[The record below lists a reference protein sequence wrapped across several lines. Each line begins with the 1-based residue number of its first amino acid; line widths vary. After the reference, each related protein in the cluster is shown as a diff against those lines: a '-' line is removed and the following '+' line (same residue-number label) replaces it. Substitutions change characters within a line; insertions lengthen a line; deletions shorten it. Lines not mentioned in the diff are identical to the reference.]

1 MSVYVR
7 QSFCYKW
14 YLNIWDNGSSTYFEY
29 YTAVLSLNFPYD
41 LELTRAS
48 HIPHSVINYFLEIR
62 SSLVAGIGAGVGI
75 SLISFV
81 WRVSGGGLAALEQR
95 GLLVLS
101 HKTYNIGITNVS
113 YENNNINNTS
123 DVWQQQ
129 HTGVFGLAA
138 LEQRGLLVL
147 SPARNTQNIQ
157 HYQQHLQWKQKYQP
171 LF

>member
-14 YLNIWDNGSSTYFEY
+14 YLNIWDKWSSIYFEY
-29 YTAVLSLNFPYD
+29 YRTVLILNFPYD

-101 HKTYNIGITNVS
+101 
-113 YENNNINNTS
+113 
-123 DVWQQQ
+123 
-129 HTGVFGLAA
+129 
-138 LEQRGLLVL
+138 
-147 SPARNTQNIQ
+147 PARNTQNIQ
-157 HYQQHLQWKQKYQP
+157 HCQRHLQWKQKYQP
-171 LF
+171 HFSQQQQQHQHRGQCARGLAALE

>member
-14 YLNIWDNGSSTYFEY
+14 YLNIWDKWSSIYFEY
-29 YTAVLSLNFPYD
+29 YTTVLILNFPYD

-101 HKTYNIGITNVS
+101 
-113 YENNNINNTS
+113 
-123 DVWQQQ
+123 
-129 HTGVFGLAA
+129 
-138 LEQRGLLVL
+138 
-147 SPARNTQNIQ
+147 PARNTQNIK
-157 HYQQHLQWKQKYQP
+157 HLHISPMYPMKTTISTTLLTTTTHRSVWSGCTRTTRPPRP
-171 LF
+171 LSR